1 MRHLSYVLDKKT
13 NCFTSF
19 HLNIAGSEAHVV
31 IHDDFNRPGDVC
43 RIARLTHCRGSL
55 RHGGHVMS
63 LHPVHLM
70 SLHSMHGMCG
80 VVNCCDSKGWQQTER
95 EDGKGLFH
103 TEFSPGVNWGIV
115 DWTTPLKAAVRSGSS
130 DR

>member
-19 HLNIAGSEAHVV
+19 HLNIAKSEAHVV

-43 RIARLTHCRGSL
+43 RIAGLTHCRSSV
-55 RHGGHVMS
+55 RHGRHVMS
-63 LHPVHLM
+63 VHSVHVM
-70 SLHSMHGMCG
+70 PG

-95 EDGKGLFH
+95 ENGKSLFH
-103 TEFSPGVNWGIV
+103 SECSPRV
-115 DWTTPLKAAVRSGSS
+115 D
-130 DR
+130 